1 MDAVEDLRIEED
13 AGRSLPPR
21 NRIEARDLTLLVDA
35 IKRWDEFLQKVY
47 VVPTAE
53 YLTADVLEQLSLEDT
68 EFYLDVKIQLTQ
80 CVRAVNDATLKEK
93 LEDVCGRIRNETYH
107 HITSTL
113 PQLADNSRSLIEL
126 AHQDGRVLSGEGV
139 YKLDWVPSPDLM
151 MSQEYKDCLVQ
162 ERKQLKAEIIRQRAK
177 VKSQI
182 VRLLK
187 IIREK
192 LHIHLG

>member
-13 AGRSLPPR
+13 AGRSLPSR

>member
-1 MDAVEDLRIEED
+1 MDAMENLTINSATEQPALPKYRVE
-13 AGRSLPPR
+13 AG
-21 NRIEARDLTLLVDA
+21 DLTLLVDA
-35 IKRWDEFLQKVY
+35 IHRWEKFLEKVFI
-47 VVPTAE
+47 VPTAE

-80 CVRAVNDATLKEK
+80 CARGVKDATLKEK

-107 HITSTL
+107 HISSIL

-139 YKLDWVPSPDLM
+139 YKLDWVPSPDLL

-162 ERKQLKAEIIRQRAK
+162 ERKQLKAEIKRQRAK

-187 IIREK
+187 MIRGNFYV
-192 LHIHLG
+192 LPG